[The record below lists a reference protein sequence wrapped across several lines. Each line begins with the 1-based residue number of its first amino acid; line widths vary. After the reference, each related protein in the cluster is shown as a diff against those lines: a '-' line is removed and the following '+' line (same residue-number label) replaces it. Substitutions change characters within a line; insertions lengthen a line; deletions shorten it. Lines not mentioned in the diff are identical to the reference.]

1 MIVSDAMTAQV
12 VTAKPTDTIKR
23 VAKIM
28 QEVDTGV
35 VPVSDNGKVV
45 GLITDRDIVLRV
57 VAEGGDLDGPVS
69 AAMSEDVQ
77 TCREDDNLADAAARM
92 GSHQLRRLVVVNDSG
107 RLAGILSLG
116 DIAQDYGAKRVGQTL
131 EEITAGAHTER
142 AEPPRRRP
150 EY

>member
-1 MIVSDAMTAQV
+1 MIVSEAMTAQV

-57 VAEGGDLDGPVS
+57 VAEGGDLNGPVS

-131 EEITAGAHTER
+131 EEITADTQH
-142 AEPPRRRP
+142 
-150 EY
+150 

>member
-1 MIVSDAMTAQV
+1 MNVSEAMTAQV

-57 VAEGGDLDGPVS
+57 VAEGGDMNGPVS
-69 AAMSEDVQ
+69 SVMSEDVQ

-131 EEITAGAHTER
+131 EEISADTQH
-142 AEPPRRRP
+142 
-150 EY
+150 